1 MVFNEKLDTGP
12 DSVSQTGFMF
22 LPHLR
27 VLVTGP
33 GPIRPYIAGML
44 GYQSI
49 SGEAN
54 GTTTQEVNDFLYG
67 GGFGFYGMIG
77 DNAAIEPNL
86 NLLGESVT
94 GKAAGVEVTGSSFVL
109 TVGLAFN
116 VWFGSSRR
124 HAADDEG
131 YEEPA
136 PEPSPGRRQSSAFSG
151 PPVKAPPVVDLSLDP
166 NTRLRVSGDAGSDV
180 PMLDALVMGS
190 TVTGDCDFMHWS
202 ADSGIEYQI
211 AASASEAERGS
222 QMMSVVRAQIA
233 YSTMVELLNSDETT
247 VETCQGSWQIE
258 PRQRQQLKHLLV
270 QFRKEARQL
279 GTWEAAKAAETRL
292 VGSQPTPESGDQY

>member
-1 MVFNEKLDTGP
+1 
-12 DSVSQTGFMF
+12 
-22 LPHLR
+22 
-27 VLVTGP
+27 
-33 GPIRPYIAGML
+33 
-44 GYQSI
+44 
-49 SGEAN
+49 
-54 GTTTQEVNDFLYG
+54 
-67 GGFGFYGMIG
+67 MIG